1 MSSTIGWGILGTGAI
16 AKCFADNIRTSQ
28 TGRLVAVGSRTQESA
43 DRFVGNYPG
52 VTAYGSYESLLADP
66 TVQAVYVSTPHP
78 FHAEWAIRTIRAGKH
93 VLVEKPFTLNHPQAM
108 AVLEEALQANKTVME
123 AFQWRC
129 HPQTNRLVE
138 LLRNKTIGDVQ
149 LIQATFSFGNLKNG
163 FNPDSRLWNND
174 LAGGGIMDVGCYAV
188 AAARLIAGAAIGK
201 DFDTPVQVTGAAHLV
216 STGVDAYAIGTLKFS
231 SGILATVTTGVG
243 MTCENTVRIVGTEGS
258 ITLPN
263 PWVCN
268 RTQPDQGKIIIQRGK
283 ENQTIDIPCDRTSF
297 TLEIDV
303 IGEAIRSGKQQVQPP
318 AMTWDDTL
326 SQMKTLDQWRKACGV
341 VYEIET
347 DKKYPSVTVG
357 GEKLSVKPNSMK
369 YLQIPGVDKKISR
382 LVMGCDNQ
390 QSLAHM
396 AVMNDHFFERGG
408 NAFDTAWIYG
418 GGLMERL
425 LGQWIRSRGVRSET
439 VLIVKGCHTPAC
451 DPYALT
457 WQLEQSLDRLQTDY
471 ADIYMMHRDNPQ
483 VPVGEFVDVM
493 NEHVRDGR
501 IKVFGGSNWSLER
514 VEQANEYARKK
525 GIQGFGVVSNNFSLA
540 RMIDPI
546 WGGCISASDPESRA
560 WFTRTQTPLLSW
572 SSQARGFFLPGRAS
586 PDKRDD
592 KELVRCWYSED
603 NFKRLER
610 AKELAEQ
617 YGVTPINIA
626 LAYVLCQPFPTLA
639 LIGPRKLDETRT
651 SLPGL
656 TVQLTPQEVRYLNL
670 EIDSF

>member
-1 MSSTIGWGILGTGAI
+1 MSSKIGWGILGTGAI
-16 AKCFADNIRTSQ
+16 ARCFADNIRASR
-28 TGRLVAVGSRTQESA
+28 TGRLVAVGSRTQDSA
-43 DRFVGNYPG
+43 NRFVSAYPG
-52 VTAYGSYESLLADP
+52 VTPHGSYETLLTDP
-66 TVQAVYVSTPHP
+66 DVQAVYVCTPHP
-78 FHAEWAIRTIRAGKH
+78 MHAEWAIKALRAGKH
-93 VLVEKPFTLNHPQAM
+93 VLLEKPFTLNHPQAM
-108 AVLEEALQANKTVME
+108 AVLEEALQANKSIME

-129 HPQTNRLVE
+129 HPQTAKLVE
-138 LLRNKTIGDVQ
+138 LLKNKAIGDVQ

-174 LAGGGIMDVGCYAV
+174 LAGGGIMDVGCYTV
-188 AAARLIAGAAIGK
+188 AAARLVAGAAIGK

-216 STGVDAYAIGTLKFS
+216 STGVDAYATGTLKFS

-243 MTCENTVRIVGTEGS
+243 MTCENVMRIFGTEGS
-258 ITLPN
+258 ILLPN

-268 RTQPDQGKIIIQRGK
+268 RTQPDQGRILLTQRQ
-283 ENQTIDIPCDRTSF
+283 ETQTIDIPCNQTSF

-303 IGEAIRSGKQQVQPP
+303 LGDAIQSGKQQVDPP

-326 SQMKTLDQWRKACGV
+326 SQMQTLDQWRKACGV
-341 VYEIET
+341 VYQIET
-347 DKKYPSVTVG
+347 DKKYPSVTVS
-357 GEKLSVKPNSMK
+357 GEKPGVKPNPMK

-390 QSLAHM
+390 QSLSHM
-396 AVMNDHFFERGG
+396 AIMNDHFFERGG

-425 LGQWIRSRGVRSET
+425 LGQWIRSRGIRSET
-439 VLIVKGCHTPAC
+439 VIIVKGCHTPAC
-451 DPYALT
+451 DPYSLS
-457 WQLEQSLDRLQTDY
+457 WQLRDSLDRLQTDY
-471 ADIYMMHRDNPQ
+471 ADIYMMHRDNPRI
-483 VPVGEFVDVM
+483 PVGEFVDVM
-493 NEHVRDGR
+493 NEHVRAGR

-514 VEQANEYARKK
+514 VEQANDYARKK
-525 GIQGFGVVSNNFSLA
+525 GLQGFGVVSNNFSLA
-540 RMIDPI
+540 RMVDPI
-546 WGGCISASDPESRA
+546 WSGCISASDPESRA

-572 SSQARGFFLPGRAS
+572 SSQARGFFLPGRAA
-586 PDKRDD
+586 PDKQDD

-610 AKELAEQ
+610 AKELAKKH
-617 YGVTPINIA
+617 GATPINIA

-656 TVQLTPQEVRYLNL
+656 TVELTPQEVRYLNL
-670 EIDSF
+670 EIDSL